1 MNGRQASKT
10 GLSEIEEVTMAHD
23 THIYG
28 EVNSKTGL
36 KHVFSEIRQDV
47 EKAKARAELTEL
59 YRRAGYLI
67 TLTHAPSWEEKFG
80 REAGQLRTVAK
91 EEFATTA
98 RKINRRAKAIGA
110 EADYDETWGDGR

>member
-1 MNGRQASKT
+1 MPK
-10 GLSEIEEVTMAHD
+10 D

-36 KHVFSEIRQDV
+36 QNIFREIRRDA
-47 EKAKARAELTEL
+47 EAAKSRQGLTEL

-80 REAGQLRTVAK
+80 RRSVSLRRVAEEAFG
-91 EEFATTA
+91 TTA
-98 RKINRRAKAIGA
+98 RKINRRAKAIGT
-110 EADYDETWGDGR
+110 EPNYDEKWGDGR

>member
-1 MNGRQASKT
+1 
-10 GLSEIEEVTMAHD
+10 MAHD

-36 KHVFSEIRQDV
+36 KKVFQEIRQDV
-47 EKAKARAELTEL
+47 EKAKSRPALTEL

-80 REAGQLRTVAK
+80 REATSLRQAAK

-98 RKINRRAKAIGA
+98 RKINRRAEAIGS
-110 EADYDETWGDGR
+110 EADYDESWGAGK